1 MRLFTDGAEMGDVL
15 FWDAVGSAT
24 AETTPAPVMGVYS
37 YRPRGSSK
45 GFTASAEIY
54 FRARIYIQ
62 SAGVVEPSLAFK
74 SGGTELLRL
83 NWNSVLA
90 CFQVVGPL
98 PGLTAAGSFPYN
110 QWRLL
115 EVHFKI
121 DNAAGVITVRSD
133 GIEVYTSSGDTYGSL
148 ATVDNVIMDA
158 TYSVMFVD
166 DLALNDTTGGED
178 NSWCGDGYVEAL
190 LPDGNGDQS
199 DFTGSDGN
207 KVDNYLLVDEVPND
221 GDTSYV
227 EDSVPGEFDLY
238 TLANF
243 DGTNKIVRRVW
254 VESRARSTAA
264 VGDQCKL
271 IVKTGGSVYKSAGI
285 GLPASYARQVGED
298 YRVNPNSGIAWTEAD
313 LDALQAG
320 IEVV

>member
-15 FWDAVGSAT
+15 FWDTVGGAT
-24 AETTPAPVMGVYS
+24 VATSPAPVMFVYS
-37 YRPRGSSK
+37 YRPVSSVK
-45 GFTASAEIY
+45 GFTASTEIY
-54 FRARIYIQ
+54 FRARVYYQ
-62 SAGVVEPSLAFK
+62 SFLIVSPSISFRYGETTLLGMVWNHALTRFDLSGAVSGSTAIGSFPMGRWVLLEVRFRIDGAAGVV
-74 SGGTELLRL
+74 
-83 NWNSVLA
+83 
-90 CFQVVGPL
+90 
-98 PGLTAAGSFPYN
+98 
-110 QWRLL
+110 
-115 EVHFKI
+115 
-121 DNAAGVITVRSD
+121 TVKAD
-133 GIEVYTSSGDTYGSL
+133 GIEVYTSTGDTLGTL
-148 ATVDNVIMDA
+148 TGVDNILMDA
-158 TYSVMFVD
+158 TYSAMFVD

-254 VESRARSTAA
+254 VESRARSTAS
-264 VGDQCKL
+264 VGDQCRL

-298 YRVNPNSGIAWTEAD
+298 YRVNPNSGIAWTDAD